1 MIELSGFRPARD
13 LSKSRAQIVTEA
25 EIFASLHEIFC
36 EIFIRDDISLENETT
51 AADVEGWDSFKQIE
65 ILLAVE
71 ERMGVK
77 LKTREIDGLKS
88 VGDLVRT
95 IQSKN
100 G

>member
-1 MIELSGFRPARD
+1 M
-13 LSKSRAQIVTEA
+13 TEP

-36 EIFIRDDISLENETT
+36 EIFIRDDISLKNETT

-77 LKTREIDGLKS
+77 LKTREIDGLKT
-88 VGDLVRT
+88 VGDLVRS
-95 IQSKN
+95 IQSRN